1 MKVFVTQPVAESALA
16 RLRQA
21 ADVECNSD
29 ASKPIAKEALR
40 EAVRRNDLLFCLL
53 HDQVDREVIAA
64 NPRLRA
70 INSMAVTPDNIDLS
84 EATARRIPVTVI
96 PAMVGE
102 ATADICF
109 ALILAVARR
118 IVEGDRVVRQ
128 GMFPGSQSSY
138 LAGAGVCGKV
148 LGLVGGRGRIARQ
161 VARRAHGFSMRVLY
175 WGPRRMSEAEE
186 HELAMT
192 YVEFDRLLEEADFVS
207 IHAAMREETRHLIGA
222 REFALMK
229 PSAFLINTARGPIV
243 DEAALVDA
251 LAERR
256 IAGVGLD
263 VFEHEP
269 AVDPRLFAFSNVVLT
284 PHLGSAV
291 AELRERMAN
300 IVVDN
305 ILAVLEGRRPP
316 NCCNPE
322 IYDIS

>member
-21 ADVECNSD
+21 ADVECNPD

-53 HDQVDREVIAA
+53 HDRVDREVIAA
-64 NPRLRA
+64 NPHLRA

-138 LAGAGVCGKV
+138 LAGGGVCGKCDRCQHGKCKRRKKSTMQAHGV
-148 LGLVGGRGRIARQ
+148 AFLFGRRGC
-161 VARRAHGFSMRVLY
+161 VASHDLNDQFDLLRRA
-175 WGPRRMSEAEE
+175 
-186 HELAMT
+186 
-192 YVEFDRLLEEADFVS
+192 
-207 IHAAMREETRHLIGA
+207 
-222 REFALMK
+222 
-229 PSAFLINTARGPIV
+229 
-243 DEAALVDA
+243 
-251 LAERR
+251 
-256 IAGVGLD
+256 
-263 VFEHEP
+263 
-269 AVDPRLFAFSNVVLT
+269 
-284 PHLGSAV
+284 
-291 AELRERMAN
+291 
-300 IVVDN
+300 
-305 ILAVLEGRRPP
+305 
-316 NCCNPE
+316 
-322 IYDIS
+322 